1 MSLAHYLAQSSDIT
15 NEVNGIV
22 TILLKKSGHSENLSN
37 FHRSHSK
44 LQSCYLNQPMFDKM
58 YN

>member
-22 TILLKKSGHSENLSN
+22 TILLKRSGHSENLSN

-44 LQSCYLNQPMFDKM
+44 L
-58 YN
+58 